1 LIGLRICE
9 NKNSFAGISTAS
21 AIPFDCTGRPYDING
36 AKFGLGDARNLHPG
50 SSDTGNEVISY
61 DWQLKITGDGS
72 MPEIVFQVVLLA
84 GVWLVVVL
92 LNAVRRCLETW
103 RDTIDQPNVDELRE
117 ALQSIDNRVE
127 ALANDYRKI
136 HPALRSADDEI
147 Y

>member
-1 LIGLRICE
+1 
-9 NKNSFAGISTAS
+9 
-21 AIPFDCTGRPYDING
+21 
-36 AKFGLGDARNLHPG
+36 
-50 SSDTGNEVISY
+50 
-61 DWQLKITGDGS
+61 

-84 GVWLVVVL
+84 GIWLVVVL

-103 RDTIDQPNVDELRE
+103 RETIDQPNVDELRE

>member
-1 LIGLRICE
+1 
-9 NKNSFAGISTAS
+9 
-21 AIPFDCTGRPYDING
+21 
-36 AKFGLGDARNLHPG
+36 
-50 SSDTGNEVISY
+50 
-61 DWQLKITGDGS
+61 

-103 RDTIDQPNVDELRE
+103 RETIDQPNVDELRE

>member
-1 LIGLRICE
+1 
-9 NKNSFAGISTAS
+9 
-21 AIPFDCTGRPYDING
+21 
-36 AKFGLGDARNLHPG
+36 
-50 SSDTGNEVISY
+50 
-61 DWQLKITGDGS
+61 

-92 LNAVRRCLETW
+92 LNAVRRCLESW
-103 RDTIDQPNVDELRE
+103 RDTMDQPNVDELRE

>member
-1 LIGLRICE
+1 
-9 NKNSFAGISTAS
+9 
-21 AIPFDCTGRPYDING
+21 
-36 AKFGLGDARNLHPG
+36 
-50 SSDTGNEVISY
+50 
-61 DWQLKITGDGS
+61 

-127 ALANDYRKI
+127 ALASDYRMI

>member
-1 LIGLRICE
+1 
-9 NKNSFAGISTAS
+9 
-21 AIPFDCTGRPYDING
+21 
-36 AKFGLGDARNLHPG
+36 
-50 SSDTGNEVISY
+50 
-61 DWQLKITGDGS
+61 